1 MMHLVPAEVKGEIR
15 QLANVV
21 HERRLGK
28 ELARLEGEFARWRR
42 GEIDAFELASTA
54 HRFHEGAPRELWQKF
69 NSYHLET
76 LKGLVAEA
84 IADGTLR
91 VEEVSA
97 ETLALLS
104 RK

>member
-1 MMHLVPAEVKGEIR
+1 
-15 QLANVV
+15 
-21 HERRLGK
+21 
-28 ELARLEGEFARWRR
+28 
-42 GEIDAFELASTA
+42 
-54 HRFHEGAPRELWQKF
+54 LWQTY
-69 NSYHLET
+69 NTYHLET

-104 RK
+104 WK